1 MFLYLKAVKA
11 ALAISLASCSY
22 GAPIPTYLMFYPVSL
37 SHVNLILK
45 PARNLE
51 GPGKSGPSQSYL
63 L

>member
-37 SHVNLILK
+37 SHVNLILR
-45 PARNLE
+45 PARRT
-51 GPGKSGPSQSYL
+51 
-63 L
+63 